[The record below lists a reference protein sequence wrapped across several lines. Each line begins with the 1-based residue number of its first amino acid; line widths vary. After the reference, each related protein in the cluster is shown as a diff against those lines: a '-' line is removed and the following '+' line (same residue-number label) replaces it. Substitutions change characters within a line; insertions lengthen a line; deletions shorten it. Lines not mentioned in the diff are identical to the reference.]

1 MAVLFGGKSSDS
13 FASLCYNS
21 LSKKMINAKSFVTP
35 ERLPSIES
43 STKYHCQRVYLQIM
57 VWMGEDGYM
66 NTMDSG
72 WLTQNCCHLWPM
84 WLLSKKTSW
93 RWSTEIA
100 QLIAEHN
107 VAVASHIVYHAHLL
121 VNNDRLWIATMIIIN
136 LYGRKSWAMTTNDAF
151 NGGYEKYWKKS
162 TRGNNWSKQRLICMH
177 KKSEK
182 IFLKVLK

>member
-72 WLTQNCCHLWPM
+72 WKLVDTKLLPLMTNVTAAQENLLKMIHWNCTTDCRTQRCSCKSYGLSCTSACEQCQVVNCDNDYNQPIWEEE
-84 WLLSKKTSW
+84 LSDD
-93 RWSTEIA
+93 
-100 QLIAEHN
+100 N
-107 VAVASHIVYHAHLL
+107 
-121 VNNDRLWIATMIIIN
+121 
-136 LYGRKSWAMTTNDAF
+136 
-151 NGGYEKYWKKS
+151 
-162 TRGNNWSKQRLICMH
+162 
-177 KKSEK
+177 
-182 IFLKVLK
+182 

>member
-72 WLTQNCCHLWPM
+72 WKLVDTK
-84 WLLSKKTSW
+84 LLPLMTNV
-93 RWSTEIA
+93 TAA
-100 QLIAEHN
+100 QEN
-107 VAVASHIVYHAHLL
+107 LL
-121 VNNDRLWIATMIIIN
+121 KMI
-136 LYGRKSWAMTTNDAF
+136 
-151 NGGYEKYWKKS
+151 
-162 TRGNNWSKQRLICMH
+162 H
-177 KKSEK
+177 
-182 IFLKVLK
+182 